1 MPAVT
6 EPVIVAGVLLFVAA
20 MVGLVVL
27 TWLGLRDGDELG
39 DLKVTVD
46 DDQLRWPAGR
56 IAVQVENPGA
66 RPVVITVRIRS
77 SSRAAAW
84 LGTPVGR
91 RTLLRPVIMP
101 PDEAVVEVVPAA
113 TVRRLVVTV
122 DERLRGPYL
131 RVDTTVYDRPGRVRR
146 ISHQLAYAPG
156 GPDLDHAA
164 SRRSASS

>member
-1 MPAVT
+1 MPAAHGSV
-6 EPVIVAGVLLFVAA
+6 VAIGVLLFALA
-20 MVGLVVL
+20 LIGLVVL
-27 TWLGLRDGDELG
+27 TWLGLRDGDELD
-39 DLKVTVD
+39 DLKVTID
-46 DDQLRWPAGR
+46 DDQLRPPAGR
-56 IAVQVENPGA
+56 IAVQVENPGT

-91 RTLLRPVIMP
+91 RTLLRRVIMP

-113 TVRRLVVTV
+113 TIRRIVVTV
-122 DERLRGPYL
+122 DEGLRGPYL

-146 ISHQLAYAPG
+146 ISHQLAYVPDW
-156 GPDLDHAA
+156 PDLDHAA